1 MPESSRGCSSGDTY
15 ESGSSDQQQVRRA
28 LFKISA
34 AAGLAPFISFLPG
47 CASTSASASPGAAS
61 DLVGKMVAPTGRTH
75 RVVPSK
81 DTVRV
86 GQMDPSAPAA
96 AIIRSG
102 DVVHY
107 DGTWTQWGNE
117 AKYGMSFE
125 EREPIRKKYPAG
137 PYSLIGPI
145 EIEGAMPGDVV
156 ECRMLKLRP
165 IDWGWNSSPKGVGAL
180 PADFQKPYLRYL
192 KFNKER
198 TAAEFLPGVTIPLA
212 PFQGVFAAQPVGD
225 KPTSGILAGPYGG
238 NLDLAELVAGTS
250 LFLPVQVAKARIWT
264 GDSNGAQGDGVVNQT
279 AIETALE
286 DLQVQY
292 VLHKKSV
299 LNSPMVETPTHW
311 IGLGF
316 GESLE
321 TALVSCLRQVI
332 AWMSKATAISLED
345 CYGICSV
352 AASFRVT
359 QYSNQTGTVYS
370 SIPPKGVHCMLPKAL
385 FTPELQARLA
395 NSLRGE

>member
-1 MPESSRGCSSGDTY
+1 MPDSSSWCSSGDAY
-15 ESGSSDQQQVRRA
+15 ESGSSDQQQVRRE
-28 LFKISA
+28 LLKISA
-34 AAGLAPFISFLPG
+34 VAGLAPFINFLPG
-47 CASTSASASPGAAS
+47 CASASPGAAS
-61 DLVGKMVAPTGRTH
+61 DIVGKMVSPTGCTH

-86 GQMDPSAPAA
+86 GQMDPSARAA

-107 DGTWTQWGNE
+107 HGTWAQWGNE

-145 EIEGAMPGDVV
+145 EVEGAMPGDVV

-165 IDWGWNSSPKGVGAL
+165 IDWGWNPSPKGVGAL

-225 KPTSGILAGPYGG
+225 KPTSGILAGSYADRP
-238 NLDLAELVAGTS
+238 
-250 LFLPVQVAKARIWT
+250 
-264 GDSNGAQGDGVVNQT
+264 
-279 AIETALE
+279 
-286 DLQVQY
+286 
-292 VLHKKSV
+292 
-299 LNSPMVETPTHW
+299 
-311 IGLGF
+311 
-316 GESLE
+316 
-321 TALVSCLRQVI
+321 
-332 AWMSKATAISLED
+332 
-345 CYGICSV
+345 
-352 AASFRVT
+352 
-359 QYSNQTGTVYS
+359 
-370 SIPPKGVHCMLPKAL
+370 
-385 FTPELQARLA
+385 
-395 NSLRGE
+395 